1 MRTGW
6 ACFVLAFWGFLVGAL
21 TRRICFITAFGAVF
35 WVWQLGFSSRSAGD
49 DPAESLIA
57 HSVLDTSLLP
67 EDARI
72 GVWRETAASVWE
84 ISSITDATF
93 FANVDAY
100 HAGDLMFGSV
110 TSCAQKTQRNAALI
124 AGDGLDYFLMQ
135 FYVDGSRVARTR
147 RSEQVV
153 ANGDMMMVDMTQ
165 PIETE
170 STAYKSVDLVMPRR
184 VLEPLL
190 VDPDAHGGQRLLSA
204 DPLTALFRS
213 HLLALYQAAPRMTEA
228 QAMAVQGA
236 TLALAAAALNG
247 AVDMDHASSVRAA
260 AWLPVRRYIED
271 NLDHLDLSAE
281 ETAAQF
287 GISRAT
293 VYRMMEGR
301 GGFMSYVRL
310 RRLHR
315 CRDALIAP
323 GNSHKTIGEIAAA
336 WGFLNASS
344 FSTAFKELFDMSPRD
359 FRHLARGKALQN
371 SVLGSESDWSRWLAA
386 MR

>member
-1 MRTGW
+1 MS
-6 ACFVLAFWGFLVGAL
+6 V
-21 TRRICFITAFGAVF
+21 
-35 WVWQLGFSSRSAGD
+35 SASAAPVD
-49 DPAESLIA
+49 DGRALIA
-57 HSVLDTSLLP
+57 RSVLDTALLP
-67 EDARI
+67 ENERI
-72 GVWRETAASVWE
+72 GVWRQTAASVWE

-93 FANVDAY
+93 FAQVDAY
-100 HAGDLMFGSV
+100 HAGELMFGSV

-124 AGDGLDYFLMQ
+124 AADSLDYFLMQ

-147 RSEQVV
+147 KSEQVV
-153 ANGDMMMVDMTQ
+153 ANGDMMMVDMSQ

-190 VDPDAHGGQRLLSA
+190 NDPDAHAGQRLLSS

-213 HLLALYQAAPRMTEA
+213 HLLALYQAAPHMTEA
-228 QAMAVQGA
+228 QALSVQGA
-236 TLALAAAALNG
+236 TLSLAAAALNG
-247 AVDMDHASSVRAA
+247 TIDLEHATSIRAA

-271 NLDHLDLSAE
+271 NLEDLKLSADQ
-281 ETAAQF
+281 TALEF

-293 VYRMMEGR
+293 LYRMMENR

-315 CRDALIAP
+315 CRDALIDPA
-323 GNSHKTIGEIAAA
+323 NAHRAIAEIAMG
-336 WGFLNASS
+336 WGFSNASA
-344 FSTAFKELFDMSPRD
+344 FSTAFKERFDMSPRD
-359 FRHLARGKALQN
+359 FRHIARSKAQHTQGM
-371 SVLGSESDWSRWLAA
+371 GSESDWSRWLAA